1 MKEKRYCKLQC
12 YMNDY
17 HAKKQTKKL
26 SFSKFKFFLIFL
38 CILGLIVSYGCQRK
52 KGIRSPYD
60 STNNGRTNKQP
71 IPEGTFSISE
81 KTDNNTTN
89 FIVKTSTNVGQIKIG
104 FVSEN
109 DYSYTLTYRVE
120 DEDKTTSQEDRI
132 ITEDTTY
139 ANDILT
145 INESGLKKIR
155 NLDSSSGP
163 KSKDIS
169 ILFTFTADNT
179 NLNNFKI
186 ADRHVAVTLTHA
198 QTFTTDDAKSNFIE
212 KALKK
217 GSGIEEIE
225 SDTDGKVSKAYS
237 YSFTNGTFDLANKTF
252 TITNAIGD
260 GTNEKPITK
269 SEIKTLADSTLKV
282 SGSVSD
288 VDISEITKSEFSKEE
303 PEGGGD
309 TNSYSLTYN
318 ITWADIYDL
327 DITEITIKF
336 ESKEEKGFTDNSPET
351 PTPPETTRNSRF
363 GFSFVI
369 KEKYFIKPEDNIKYI

>member
-1 MKEKRYCKLQC
+1 MDNKKYFL
-12 YMNDY
+12 NDY
-17 HAKKQTKKL
+17 NVGKQTKKL
-26 SFSKFKFFLIFL
+26 SFSKFKFFLISL

-60 STNNGRTNKQP
+60 STNNGRTNKQST
-71 IPEGTFSISE
+71 PEGTFSISE
-81 KTDNNTTN
+81 KTDNDTAN

-120 DEDKTTSQEDRI
+120 DEDATEANRI
-132 ITEDTTY
+132 TTEDTTY

-145 INESGLKKIR
+145 INESGLNKIR
-155 NLDSSSGP
+155 QLDSSSGP
-163 KSKDIS
+163 ESKNIS

-186 ADRHVAVTLTHA
+186 ADRHIAVTLTHA
-198 QTFTTDDAKSNFIE
+198 QTFKDDDAKTNFIE

-217 GSGIEEIE
+217 GPLKELISETEGSTEKSG
-225 SDTDGKVSKAYS
+225 YS
-237 YSFTNGTFDLANKTF
+237 YNFTNGTFDLANKTF

-260 GTNEKPITK
+260 GTNEKPVAK
-269 SEIKTLADSTLKV
+269 SVIKELSDSTLKV
-282 SGSVSD
+282 PDSVSD

-303 PEGGGD
+303 PGGD
-309 TNSYSLTYN
+309 TKSYSLTYN

-336 ESKEEKGFTDNSPET
+336 ESKEDNGFTDIPET

>member
-1 MKEKRYCKLQC
+1 MDNKKYFL
-12 YMNDY
+12 NDCNV
-17 HAKKQTKKL
+17 KKQTKKL
-26 SFSKFKFFLIFL
+26 SFSKFKFFLISL

-60 STNNGRTNKQP
+60 STNNGRTNKQST
-71 IPEGTFSISE
+71 PEGTFSVSE
-81 KTDNNTTN
+81 AEDNNTTN

-120 DEDKTTSQEDRI
+120 DEDATEANRI
-132 ITEDTTY
+132 TTEDTTY

-145 INESGLKKIR
+145 INESGLNKIR
-155 NLDSSSGP
+155 QLDSSSGP

-179 NLNNFKI
+179 NLNNFTI
-186 ADRHVAVTLTHA
+186 ADRHVTVTLTHA
-198 QTFTTDDAKSNFIE
+198 QTFNDENAKKDFIE

-217 GSGIEEIE
+217 GPAKVLISEKKDSTEKSG
-225 SDTDGKVSKAYS
+225 YS
-237 YSFTNGTFDLANKTF
+237 YSFTNGTFDVANKTF
-252 TITNAIGD
+252 TITNAIGE
-260 GTNEKPITK
+260 GTNEMSITK
-269 SEIKTLADSTLKV
+269 SEIKEFANSTLKV
-282 SGSVSD
+282 PDSVSD

-303 PEGGGD
+303 PEGGD

-336 ESKEEKGFTDNSPET
+336 ESKEEKGFTDSPET